1 MAASFVVGVVLL
13 FCELQLGDAINA
25 GESSYFELFAAR
37 RLLNRPGQPGMVSD
51 DLNALIVNTTFAS
64 AHVLFASVFYF
75 CLV

>member
-25 GESSYFELFAAR
+25 GESSCFELFAAR
-37 RLLNRPGQPGMVSD
+37 RLLNRPAQPGMVS
-51 DLNALIVNTTFAS
+51 DLNALIVNITFAS
-64 AHVLFASVFYF
+64 AHVLFAFVFYL